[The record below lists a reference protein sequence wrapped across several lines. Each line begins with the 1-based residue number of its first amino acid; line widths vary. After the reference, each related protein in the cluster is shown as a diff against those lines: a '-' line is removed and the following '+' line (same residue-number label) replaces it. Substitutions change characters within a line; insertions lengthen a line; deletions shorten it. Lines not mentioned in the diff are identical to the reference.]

1 MPSHGGKNAP
11 LPGNYKENVMQLIS
25 ERMGQELGRLPNRI
39 DQEQVPEVLG
49 IDFVDVAESHV
60 MFFGRVKDFVHGEL
74 PESKADLSEFG
85 QNCELELWLK
95 GLGASRFGHLR
106 AFTRLYEAHFEFHRH
121 ASEVLAMIHAGSWIA
136 AEHLRRSELSQALR
150 RVLITLT
157 ELNESINKQVVSVS

>member
-1 MPSHGGKNAP
+1 
-11 LPGNYKENVMQLIS
+11 MQLIS
-25 ERMGQELGRLPNRI
+25 ERMGQEIGRFPNRI
-39 DQEQVPEVLG
+39 DRGNESPAMG

-60 MFFGRVKDFVHGEL
+60 LFFGRVKDFVHGEL

-85 QNCELELWLK
+85 QNCDLEMWLK
-95 GLGASRFGHLR
+95 GIGASRFGQLR
-106 AFTRLYEAHFEFHRH
+106 AFTRLYDAHFEFHRH

-150 RVLITLT
+150 RVLIALT